1 MPSISPSVSGAE
13 SDDGSAEALD
23 DSVDD
28 AAGDASGVESA
39 DGESADGDPV
49 GVESADGEPEEDS
62 GAAASSAASC
72 CAPDGPELVDAHPAS
87 PAASSSNPAVSSLA
101 FRGMANLPLL
111 IRFKRRD
118 PNGSRRRGHFI
129 HARSAH
135 RADLTSILSPLP
147 RGCRSS
153 SASAWRSGTSCSP
166 TRCRLA
172 CRLTRTLRRSQAGR
186 PGAR

>member
-111 IRFKRRD
+111 IRLKRRD

-135 RADLTSILSPLP
+135 RADLSSIPSP
-147 RGCRSS
+147 C
-153 SASAWRSGTSCSP
+153 
-166 TRCRLA
+166 
-172 CRLTRTLRRSQAGR
+172 
-186 PGAR
+186 PG

>member
-1 MPSISPSVSGAE
+1 MSGAE

-28 AAGDASGVESA
+28 AVGDASGVESA
-39 DGESADGDPV
+39 DGEPV
-49 GVESADGEPEEDS
+49 GVESAAGEPEEDS

-111 IRFKRRD
+111 IRRE
-118 PNGSRRRGHFI
+118 PNGSRCRGHFI

-147 RGCRSS
+147 GGEVSRLPVIHRLDLGLDSRRLIDVPSATAAP
-153 SASAWRSGTSCSP
+153 SASF
-166 TRCRLA
+166 
-172 CRLTRTLRRSQAGR
+172 
-186 PGAR
+186 AR